1 MMFKGKHQWKE
12 LTTYETVLILVTNYQ
27 VEQIIQLIT
36 NHQVATN
43 LYEQMSPHGM
53 TTILLQWVD
62 VKKPRLTNKILLM

>member
-43 LYEQMSPHGM
+43 LYEQMSLHGM
-53 TTILLQWVD
+53 TTILLQWAD
-62 VKKPRLTNKILLM
+62 VKKSRGGNCLNSH